1 VWLRRSQPCGP
12 PPGRPRLRPRPGF
25 HVTGVDLKAQPNYC
39 GDVFILGDAIEFLA
53 TADLS
58 AFDFTGASP
67 PCQHYTSLR
76 FGPGEHRNAD
86 LIGLTREAL
95 KKTGKPWAL
104 ENVVGAPLRALID
117 LRLDLKLIALEAIT
131 YRVQVEL
138 AY

>member
-1 VWLRRSQPCGP
+1 LR
-12 PPGRPRLRPRPGF
+12 
-25 HVTGVDLKAQPNYC
+25 
-39 GDVFILGDAIEFLA
+39 
-53 TADLS
+53 S

-76 FGPGEHRNAD
+76 FASGEYRNAD

-117 LRLDLKLIALEAIT
+117 LRLDLKLIALGCRSSWPTESARSRT
-131 YRVQVEL
+131 SGRT
-138 AY
+138 